1 MALAVIRSGINPQ
14 NVFVVVGGLDA
25 LEEVGFDMK
34 SQVQRVTA
42 DDAKVLLENGAA
54 VLYDVRTSTAY
65 ESRHI
70 VGAVSFPEA
79 QVSNGLA
86 TLPVDKALIFYCI

>member
-1 MALAVIRSGINPQ
+1 MALAVIRSGVDPQ
-14 NVFVVVGGLDA
+14 NVFVVLGGLNA
-25 LEEVGFDMK
+25 LDEAGFELT
-34 SQVQRVTA
+34 SSVQRVTA
-42 DDAKVLLENGAA
+42 DDTKVLLENGAA

-86 TLPVDKALIFYCI
+86 TLPVDKALIFYCT